1 MKKLFPLATITCL
14 LIWMVQPANQIVE
27 SLVHFGYT
35 EFGSVAIALP
45 VNYDDAP
52 EESFAVEEVIE
63 PEVAEGEPAW
73 IDYDL
78 TTPVRGQRI
87 GDGVVTSV
95 QGPRRA
101 PCAGCSTYHQGVDW
115 AKTAA
120 GGEPIYA
127 PAKIEAVCKV
137 DNSGGGGN
145 YVEFF
150 HNNMLWQILHLQP
163 GSCVAGGHEKGWV
176 IGRVGRS
183 GRVSGVHAHVQL
195 RGPRRE
201 FLKVGTGHVA
211 AVVVQQGG

>member
-14 LIWMVQPANQIVE
+14 LIWVVQPANQIVE

-78 TTPVRGQRI
+78 TKPYRGQKI
-87 GDGVVTSV
+87 GDGVITSP

-101 PCAGCSTYHQGVDW
+101 PCAGCSTYHQGADW
-115 AKTAA
+115 AKTAT
-120 GGEPIYA
+120 GGEPLYA
-127 PAKIEAVCKV
+127 PAKVEVVCKV

-145 YVEFF
+145 YAEFS
-150 HNNMLWQILHLQP
+150 HNGMLWQLLHLQP
-163 GSCVAGGHEKGWV
+163 GSCVAGGHEKGWI
-176 IGRVGRS
+176 IGRVGGS
-183 GRVSGVHAHVQL
+183 GRVSGPHLHLQL
-195 RGPRRE
+195 RGPSRE
-201 FLKVGTGHVA
+201 FLHVGTGHVA
-211 AVVVQQGG
+211 AVVIKQGA